1 MVYSADT
8 YGQSGMET
16 LQAAAEASDVCIL
29 NSYEM
34 RSGLAAADVLSNLA
48 TSSTP
53 VVVVIAGTQDIT
65 NLMKA
70 RSSGGKE
77 NIVKVTMVTVHY
89 ISLKIQD
96 LKWRNWPDSCFLMV

>member
-1 MVYSADT
+1 MYSADT

-16 LQAAAEASDVCIL
+16 MQAAAEASDVCIL

-34 RSGLAAADVLSNLA
+34 RSGVAAADILSNLA

-70 RSSGGKE
+70 RSSGGKQ
-77 NIVKVTMVTVHY
+77 NIVKATVRCVPSVNITYTACHQDMDY
-89 ISLKIQD
+89 IVS
-96 LKWRNWPDSCFLMV
+96 S